1 MAYRESLDAANA
13 RIEALEHEVGV
24 LRAAAEKVPD
34 KKVPDTHAPTPRERE
49 LTHELAK
56 AQHEI
61 DDLRHEQGIRP
72 SAGARHPIPMP
83 TPVTMTIGG
92 FAAVIVVLVVSVFF
106 GR

>member
-13 RIEALEHEVGV
+13 RIEALEHEIES

-34 KKVPDTHAPTPRERE
+34 TLSTVTPTSRERE

-61 DDLRHEQGIRP
+61 DDLRHERGAP
-72 SAGARHPIPMP
+72 ASGARHSLP
-83 TPVTMTIGG
+83 TPTPMTITVGG
-92 FAAVIVVLVVSVFF
+92 FLAVVVVFVVSVFF